1 MEDFNGRVIL
11 IGDKIVYAG
20 RKGSLLWLTHAT
32 VLDVFHDTIR
42 VQPTY
47 SNKPVTL
54 RNLYTVAV
62 LGV

>member
-1 MEDFNGRVIL
+1 MEDFNWRVIL
-11 IGDKIVYAG
+11 IGDKIIYAG

-47 SNKPVTL
+47 SLKPVTL

>member
-11 IGDKIVYAG
+11 TGDKIVYAG
-20 RKGSLLWLTHAT
+20 RKGSFLWLKHAT